1 MAHKAKGLENKSSDI
16 HDSSMQEFLDM
27 YHEETA
33 DARIQFLC
41 RVARLVAIEQTWWSY
56 KDIMNFE
63 LEHSFIGAKTVRF
76 IDGHDSELI
85 IDVSITG
92 ATWLDL
98 WKAADRAVVAS
109 NEDREV
115 AIEGFSHTLGD
126 SIALLEVGT

>member
-1 MAHKAKGLENKSSDI
+1 MSTKLINEMNEHLIEG
-16 HDSSMQEFLDM
+16 FLDD
-27 YHEETA
+27 YYTETA
-33 DARIQFLC
+33 DSLRKLYV
-41 RVARLVAIEQTWWSY
+41 RVAEVAGIKQTSWACRGVVDLDSDHDLV
-56 KDIMNFE
+56 
-63 LEHSFIGAKTVRF
+63 GVKTIRF
-76 IDGHDSELI
+76 ASDRNSSLV

-92 ATWLDL
+92 STWLDL